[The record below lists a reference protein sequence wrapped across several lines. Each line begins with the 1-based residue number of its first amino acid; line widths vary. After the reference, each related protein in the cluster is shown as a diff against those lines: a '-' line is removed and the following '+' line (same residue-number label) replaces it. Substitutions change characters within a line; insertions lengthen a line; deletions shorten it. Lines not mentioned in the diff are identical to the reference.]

1 MFYLL
6 IASCFSLLF
15 SASMSM
21 NGAQWEY
28 SFMHFS
34 CHLMNSF
41 CRASI
46 NGSTRRVRSPWSCHA
61 LGKIVKILGLHR
73 EREVVFFGGGET
85 VDRFTAVFI
94 LTKSLKYYIR

>member
-1 MFYLL
+1 MGH
-6 IASCFSLLF
+6 
-15 SASMSM
+15 
-21 NGAQWEY
+21 NGNIHSYILAAT
-28 SFMHFS
+28 
-34 CHLMNSF
+34 LNSF

-46 NGSTRRVRSPWSCHA
+46 IGRTRRVRSPWSCHA

-73 EREVVFFGGGET
+73 EREVVCMGGGGET

>member
-28 SFMHFS
+28 
-34 CHLMNSF
+34 SF

-73 EREVVFFGGGET
+73 EREVVFFLGGG
-85 VDRFTAVFI
+85 RQ
-94 LTKSLKYYIR
+94 